1 MFDLRDQAL
10 TTVKRWESPIP
21 ATAPDNGA
29 PSRSN
34 PLDSEP
40 AVQMH
45 LKLLD
50 AYTRELDR
58 QEENRRQQAIDEEF
72 YDNHQWD
79 EADKRTLEER
89 GQQATVYN
97 VIATTVNWVL
107 GTEKRGRSDFYVLPR
122 RKESAKPA
130 EKKTQLLKYLA
141 DCNRTQ
147 FHRSRAFADAVK
159 VGVGWIEDGWDDTN
173 GNEPIYSRYESW
185 RNVLWDSAATELD
198 LNDARYIFRTK
209 WVDLD
214 VMTAIFP
221 DRKGLLELSARDSE
235 RFTALIG
242 EFGDEPMDAAELEME
257 RTGSI
262 PRIPFHYVRQRVRV
276 IEGWF
281 RRPERAPVIVSG
293 QFRGELFDE
302 YSPAHLDEVNR
313 GDAEVRH
320 TPTMRMYVALFTPRG
335 LLYLG
340 PSPYRHNRYPFTPIW
355 GNRRGKDG
363 LPYGL
368 IRGLRSVQE
377 SINKRMSKAL
387 WLLSTRRVIADEGA
401 FDDPDAAAEEA
412 AQPDAFLLKKP
423 GKEVRIE
430 DGRSLSEAEL
440 GMVSRDIMMVQ
451 QVGGVTDE
459 NLGRKTNATSGVAIE
474 RRQDQGAATTAHYFD
489 NLRFALQAQGEKQ
502 LSLIEQFMT
511 EEKQFRITNIRGA
524 PEYVTVNDG
533 LPENDIIRSKA
544 DFVIAEGDWRAT
556 IRQAQ
561 TEQLLAMMGKMP
573 PEIALT
579 IFDLVIENTDLPNRD
594 EIVRRVRAVTG
605 QVDPD
610 ADENDPEVQA
620 QKQAQAQKAQLA
632 QAIQQ
637 ANLRKLVAEAMAK
650 EMAALAA
657 RASAVAANVKAIG
670 GNRGAID
677 IAADLLTGP
686 AVAPVA
692 DTILQEAG
700 FQGAPAEAADANA
713 GGRAAP
719 QAVRE
724 AAASEQQQQR
734 ANGAA

>member
-122 RKESAKPA
+122 RRESAKPA